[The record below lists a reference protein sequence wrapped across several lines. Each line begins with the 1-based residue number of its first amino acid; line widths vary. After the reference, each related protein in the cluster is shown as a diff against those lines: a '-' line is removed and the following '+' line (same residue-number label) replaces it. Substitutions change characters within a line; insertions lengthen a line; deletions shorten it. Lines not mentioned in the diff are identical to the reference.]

1 MKPTLSETILQITAM
16 LILAAG
22 VAATGVMI
30 YQAFTATDIEGYR
43 QEVSL
48 AYIGLSLIPALSGLF
63 LWALANVIL
72 EISDRSK

>member
-1 MKPTLSETILQITAM
+1 MKQTLSEAILQITAM

-22 VAATGVMI
+22 VVATGVMM

-48 AYIGLSLIPALSGLF
+48 AYIGLSLTPALSGLF

-72 EISDRSK
+72 EISSRSK